1 MDVLLLSSMY
11 EFVVPVDS
19 REDKKD
25 NRSLMDTDRL
35 KAPLPPPLE
44 GAPSRPLALR
54 VLESFSWKQ
63 AFTALRYRNYR
74 LWFWGQMTSLFGTWM
89 QQTAA
94 GFLIYELTHSPA
106 YLGYA
111 VFAMGVPPW
120 LFMMYGGVL
129 ADRIPRRT
137 LLIITQTM
145 MTILAIILSALTFL
159 HLIQAWHIIVL
170 AFGLG
175 VANAFDAPA
184 RQAFVR
190 ELVGREDMTN
200 AIALNSAMF
209 NSATAIG
216 PAVSG
221 VTYALVGPAWCF
233 AINAVSFLAIIIA
246 LSMIRIDPQPKPVQ
260 RNSMRSDLKE
270 GMRYIFS
277 HPMIKTLIGVVAAT
291 SFFGISFATLI
302 PAWAVKILGG
312 NATTNGV
319 LQSARGLGAL
329 FGALMIAS
337 LGRFQFRGRLLTLG
351 SFSFPLLLL
360 VFSFLRW
367 LPLSLLML
375 FFVGVAIMLIF
386 NLANA
391 MIQSLVDDT
400 LRGRVMSIYSFSF
413 FGLMPLGSLLVGLI
427 AEHAGE
433 PTSIVINSAIL
444 LGFYI
449 LVRVFVPKLYE
460 FT

>member
-1 MDVLLLSSMY
+1 MDP
-11 EFVVPVDS
+11 E
-19 REDKKD
+19 
-25 NRSLMDTDRL
+25 RL

-44 GAPSRPLALR
+44 GSPARPFAVR
-54 VLESFSWKQ
+54 FKESIHWKQ

-94 GFLIYELTHSPA
+94 GFLIFELTRSPA

-111 VFAMGVPPW
+111 AFAMGIPSW

-129 ADRIPRRT
+129 ADRVARRT
-137 LLIITQTM
+137 MLIITQTTM
-145 MTILAIILSALTFL
+145 MILAVILSILTFL
-159 HLIQAWHIIVL
+159 HVIEAWHIIVL

-209 NSATAIG
+209 NSATTIG

-233 AINAVSFLAIIIA
+233 IINAVSFLAIIIT
-246 LSMIRIDPQPKPVQ
+246 LSLMRIDPQSKPVK
-260 RNSMRSDLKE
+260 RNSMGSDLKE
-270 GMRYIFS
+270 GMRYIFDHS
-277 HPMIKTLIGVVAAT
+277 MIRTLIGVVAAT
-291 SFFGISFATLI
+291 SLLGISFATLI

-312 NATTNGV
+312 DATTNGI

-329 FGALMIAS
+329 FGALTIAS

-351 SFSFPLLLL
+351 SFAFPLLLL
-360 VFSFLRW
+360 TFSFLHW
-367 LPLSLLML
+367 LPFSLAML
-375 FFVGVAIMLIF
+375 FGVGGATMLIF

-391 MIQSLVDDT
+391 MIQTLVSDS

-413 FGLMPLGSLLVGLI
+413 FGLMPLGSLWVGLI
-427 AEHAGE
+427 AEHLSE
-433 PTSIVINSAIL
+433 PAAIIINAVIL
-444 LGFYI
+444 LGFFSAI
-449 LVRVFVPKLYE
+449 RIFVPKLYNLA
-460 FT
+460 

>member
-1 MDVLLLSSMY
+1 MD
-11 EFVVPVDS
+11 P
-19 REDKKD
+19 
-25 NRSLMDTDRL
+25 DRI

-44 GAPSRPLALR
+44 GSPSRPFSVR
-54 VLESFSWKQ
+54 FRESFRWKQ

-89 QQTAA
+89 QFTAQ
-94 GFLIYELTHSPA
+94 GFLIFELTHSPA

-111 VFAMGVPPW
+111 AFAMGVPTW

-129 ADRIPRRT
+129 ADRIERRT

-145 MTILAIILSALTFL
+145 MMVLALILSTLTFL
-159 HLIQAWHIIVL
+159 QVVQAWHIIVL

-175 VANAFDAPA
+175 IANAFDAPA

-190 ELVGREDMTN
+190 ELVDREDMTN

-209 NSATAIG
+209 NSATSIG

-233 AINAVSFLAIIIA
+233 TINAASFLAIIIA
-246 LSMIRIDPQPKPVQ
+246 LSLMRIAPQPKPVQ

-270 GMRYIFS
+270 GMRYIFNHS
-277 HPMIKTLIGVVAAT
+277 MIRTLISVVALT
-291 SFFGISFATLI
+291 SFFGVSFATLI
-302 PAWAVKILGG
+302 PAWAVKILEGD
-312 NATTNGV
+312 ATTNGI

-351 SFSFPLLLL
+351 SFLFPLLLL
-360 VFSFLRW
+360 TFAFLHR
-367 LPLSLLML
+367 LPPSLLML
-375 FFVGVAIMLIF
+375 FCVGVATMLIF

-391 MIQSLVDDT
+391 MIQTLVADT

-413 FGLMPLGSLLVGLI
+413 FGLMPLGSLWVGLI
-427 AEHAGE
+427 AEHISE
-433 PTSIVINSAIL
+433 PTAIIINSVIL